1 MKLHIPANTPV
12 RKMNRHWQFCVGGC
26 HAKMVLRTDY
36 VRQLKFVHDTLG
48 IEYIRFHGLFND
60 DMDTMASLADIMP
73 FPGAEKFS
81 ERNFHKIGVVFDNIL
96 EIGMKPFV
104 ELGFMPK
111 RLASGEEQ
119 CAFFYRGNITPPKDY
134 DAWEDYIRSF
144 IRFLQHRYGEEE
156 IRTWFFEVWNEPD
169 LQHIFF
175 SGSQQDYFELY
186 AHTARAVKSVDP
198 KLRVG
203 GPATSGSKWVAA
215 FVRYCQENAVPV
227 DFVTTHQYAG
237 DPLGGVEDQ
246 GGPDVQEGFAAAGS
260 TDGMQSMISGLMA
273 RLQNA
278 GDTSFLGGIRAFIP
292 DKSELEDIPNDLF
305 RKNAAIVK
313 EQAQGLPV
321 YYTEW
326 NENATFS
333 AYTNDTRKTASYI
346 VKAALDVEQS
356 VTASSIWCFSDLFEE
371 FHVFQQ
377 QFHGGFGMLT
387 LDGIPKPS
395 YYAVKLLNQTGED
408 RLQLPENATD
418 GEISAAAFRGNG
430 GTQLL
435 LFRQKM
441 KNLDLPKEEAEI
453 SIELP
458 AAPGRVTVQKIDEE
472 NGNPLAYW
480 KAMGEPLEMNRAEL
494 QALAENSTMPETEL
508 PYIYENGV
516 LVLRAALGVND
527 VWLIKIEE

>member
-1 MKLHIPANTPV
+1 MKMYIAANTPAQ
-12 RKMNRHWQFCVGGC
+12 KMNKHWKFCVGGC
-26 HAKMVLRTDY
+26 HVKMALRTDY
-36 VRQLKFVHDTLG
+36 IRQLKFIHDTLG
-48 IEYIRFHGLFND
+48 IRYLRFHGLFND

-73 FPGAEKFS
+73 IPGAEQFS
-81 ERNFHKIGVVFDNIL
+81 ELNFHKIGVVFDNIL

-134 DAWEDYIRSF
+134 AAWEAYIGAF

-169 LQHIFF
+169 LQHVFF

-186 AHTARAVKSVDP
+186 AHTVKAVKSVDP
-198 KLRVG
+198 LLRVG

-215 FVRYCQENAVPV
+215 FVQYCKANAVPV

-246 GGPDVQEGFAAAGS
+246 GGPEVQEGSAAS
-260 TDGMQSMISGLMA
+260 VTDGMQSIISSLME
-273 RLQNA
+273 RLQKA
-278 GDTSFLGGIRAFIP
+278 EEKSFLGGMRAFMP

-333 AYTNDTRKTASYI
+333 AYTNDTRKTAAYI
-346 VKAALDVEQS
+346 VKAALDVAQS
-356 VTASSIWCFSDLFEE
+356 VTASSVWCFSDLFEE

-387 LDGIPKPS
+387 VDGIPKPS
-395 YYAVKLLNQTGED
+395 YYALKLLNQIGDD
-408 RLQLPENATD
+408 RLQLPEDAVD
-418 GEISAAAFRGNG
+418 GEIGVAAFRGNG

-435 LFRQKM
+435 LFRQKI
-441 KNLDLPKEEAEI
+441 KNLDLPKEEVEI
-453 SIELP
+453 AIELP
-458 AAPGRVTVQKIDEE
+458 AVPGHVTVQKIDEE

-480 KAMGEPLEMNRAEL
+480 QKMGEPLEMNWAEL
-494 QALAENSTMPETEL
+494 RELAENSTVPETDL
-508 PYIYENGV
+508 PCSYENDV
-516 LVLRAALGVND
+516 LTVQAALGVND